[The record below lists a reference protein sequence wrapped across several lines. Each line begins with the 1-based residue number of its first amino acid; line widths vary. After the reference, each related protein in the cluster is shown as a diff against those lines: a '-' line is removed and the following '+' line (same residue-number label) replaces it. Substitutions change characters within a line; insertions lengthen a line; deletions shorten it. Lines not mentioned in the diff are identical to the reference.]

1 MTYIQ
6 FSKKEYILV
15 AENYADIKKE
25 IILYGRP
32 FIILMHEINDE
43 LIETIV
49 NVSKLLTIREWK
61 NLNDH
66 IRTNKTG
73 KQARSSDKRNRR
85 TCVKAT

>member
-25 IILYGRP
+25 ITLYGRP
-32 FIILMHEINDE
+32 FIILKQEINDE

-49 NVSKLLTIREWK
+49 NVSKILTIREWK
-61 NLNDH
+61 
-66 IRTNKTG
+66 
-73 KQARSSDKRNRR
+73 
-85 TCVKAT
+85 